1 VLERFINQEAIQ
13 DLHDPVY
20 GQLFTN
26 EDLKIL
32 DWSDFIPQDPNILK
46 GQKSELHIYSFYGD
60 YIAGD
65 HNAAHVLLDKYTN
78 SFLINVRETFKEAEI
93 SRGSY
98 VIALNVFQE
107 VWGSFEVPVSIVR
120 EISADRTEIK
130 FGIYDKKTLNDFENV
145 FKAKIQELTDSNI
158 LNNLVVNFGYNRIQK
173 IVKIKFDAKESGVFY
188 VKLYQ
193 PIYDEINEKDVA
205 WFDLEIVDPYIDTI
219 LLTSPINPGKTRSI
233 KGPNFLLDTE
243 QYTSNS
249 TEYKT
254 WDQVLDANLQTQ
266 QRIIEMSLS
275 SSGAARLNIDYTD
288 FNNFIFYSS
297 AEERLRNFHYKISKI
312 EEYSSSI
319 ATLLNS
325 TASQTVMVSASV
337 DVNRNRINEITSNL
351 DPWEQWLYYQPTASI
366 FSHGLS
372 GSLTPWPKRLVSA
385 SWAPYS
391 VSASISQTW
400 YTNTLVSASAYDVDN
415 YNRLYWAIPEHIIM
429 DEGNSNFVT
438 FVDMVGQHFDVL
450 YSYIKAMPQIHE
462 RDEHPERG
470 ASRDLLWHIAKSF
483 GWNLQNTRQLGD
495 IWQYKLGKNATG
507 SYEQTGSLFSISQED
522 QTFGIWRRIVNN
534 LPYLYKTKG
543 TERSVK
549 ALLSIYGIP
558 STILS
563 IKEYGGPTIAADV
576 PSWVEDRF
584 QYEANFTGSNYIEL
598 NRRLIP
604 PTSGSWSGSLRVPE
618 TVEFNFRTDYSSSVS
633 MSLWAI
639 EEGSNRS
646 QVLVNLMAVHSRH
659 YNNGTSSYSGSN
671 EYGKLKLIVNRWNPG
686 TQTFFG
692 GISSGETGYI
702 PIFDGDVWTVK
713 IDTNYNF
720 TQSLSTAQRISVT
733 ASRASDYSNGRI
745 VQSGSAFATVSGAS
759 NFTYAWG
766 ATTSSINSPHVI
778 LIGGTTGSMS
788 GSGGITHGSSSR
800 FVGQISNYKEYF
812 EHISDSVYNQH
823 ILNPGAYNGN
833 NETSSFYTLFRY
845 FPLGLD
851 QQRWDHSVYTQVSSS
866 QPNRVASVDTTA
878 SFKNWTGSQSTQYY
892 SSREIYYMYP
902 PSLGG
907 NTFRSQKIR
916 LEDNRLLH
924 DLSPSVRSER
934 AQFDGASNDTNRLAI
949 VFAPSDHVNRE
960 ITNHMGS
967 VTLDDWIG
975 DPGYEYDEDYSEFK
989 RFGNEYWQKYQ
1000 QKNDINGFIQILSAY
1015 DYTFFE
1021 QIKQVVPGRA
1031 DLIDGI
1037 LLEDSILHR
1046 NKVRL
1051 TRKPTIENPQ
1061 WEQTL
1066 YNASPTSSGEFPYYE
1081 TSASFNVIA
1090 EISYNY
1096 ITGSIPDIVELSS
1109 SILSHFGVGDQ
1120 RTGLQG
1126 TESAWRNPYSGSQ
1139 CETQSYFDSP
1149 RLDCCYSKVIYHYS
1163 ASGTFPNRYEKQW
1176 RAAVSK
1182 SYGMHYSRSLDCW
1195 YYQINECSTQNNGRY
1210 RGSKLEGP
1218 GINIDSDQTIDK
1230 GPVIVIRESN
1240 PNQLF
1245 VFDNPQ
1251 KGNLK
1256 VE

>member
-1 VLERFINQEAIQ
+1 MLERFINQEAIQ

-65 HNAAHVLLDKYTN
+65 HNAAHVLLDQYSN
-78 SFLINVRETFKEAEI
+78 SLLLNVRETFKEAEI
-93 SRGSY
+93 ARGSY
-98 VIALNVFQE
+98 VIVLNLFQE

-145 FKAKIQELTDSNI
+145 FKTKIQELTDNNI

-173 IVKIKFDAKESGVFY
+173 IVKIKFDTKEPGIFY

-193 PIYDEINEKDVA
+193 PIYDEISEKDVA
-205 WFDLEIVDPYIDTI
+205 WFELEVVDPYVDTV
-219 LLTSPINPGKTRSI
+219 LLTSPINPGKTQSI

-243 QYTSNS
+243 QYSSNA

-266 QRIIEMSLS
+266 QRIIETSLS
-275 SSGAARLNIDYTD
+275 ASGVARLNIDYTD

-312 EEYSSSI
+312 EEYSASI
-319 ATLLNS
+319 STLLSS

-337 DVNRNRINEITSNL
+337 NINRSRINEITSNW
-351 DPWEQWLYYQPTASI
+351 DPWEQWLYYSPTASI
-366 FSHGLS
+366 FSHGIS
-372 GSLTPWPKRLVSA
+372 GSLTPWPKRLVNA
-385 SWAPYS
+385 QWLPYS
-391 VSASISQTW
+391 VSASVSQTW

-415 YNRLYWAIPEHIIM
+415 HNRLYWSIPEHLLM
-429 DEGNSNFVT
+429 DPGSSNFIT

-450 YSYIKAMPQIHE
+450 YSYIKALPQIHE
-462 RDEHPERG
+462 RDEHPDRG
-470 ASRDLLWHIAKSF
+470 PSRDLLWHIGKSF

-495 IWQYKLGKNATG
+495 LWQYKLGQNSSG
-507 SYEQTGSLFSISQED
+507 SYDSTGSLFSISQED
-522 QTFGIWRRIVNN
+522 QTFGIWRRIINN

-563 IKEYGGPTIAADV
+563 IKEYGGPTIEADV
-576 PSWVEDRF
+576 PSWIEDRF

-604 PTSGSWSGSLRVPE
+604 IASGSWTGSQRVPN
-618 TVEFNFRTDYSSSVS
+618 TVEFNFRTNYTSSVS

-639 EEGSNRS
+639 EDGSNRS
-646 QVLVNLMAVHSRH
+646 QVLVNLMAVHKK
-659 YNNGTSSYSGSN
+659 YLDNGTSSYSGSDD
-671 EYGKLKLIVNRWNPG
+671 YGKLKLIVNRWSNSLQQPA
-686 TQTFFG
+686 G
-692 GISSGETGYI
+692 GITSQFTGYI
-702 PIFDGDVWTVK
+702 PIFDGDSWTVK
-713 IDTNYNF
+713 ITTGQDF
-720 TQSLSTAQRISVT
+720 TQSSTPTQRINVT
-733 ASRASDYSNGRI
+733 ASRASDWSNGRI
-745 VQSGSAFATVSGAS
+745 VQSGSLFVTVTGAS

-766 ATTSSINSPHVI
+766 ATTSSINSPHII

-788 GSGGITHGSSSR
+788 GSAGATHGSSSR

-812 EHISDSVYNQH
+812 ETLSDSIYNQH

-833 NETSSFYTLFRY
+833 TETSSYYTLFRY

-866 QPNRVASVDTTA
+866 HPNRRASFDTTA
-878 SFKNWTGSQSTQYY
+878 SFKNWTGSQSAQYY

-934 AQFDGASNDTNRLAI
+934 SQYDLASNDTNRLAI

-975 DPGYEYDEDYSEFK
+975 DPGYEYDEGYSELD
-989 RFGNEYWQKYQ
+989 RFGNEYWKKYQ
-1000 QKNDINGFIQILSAY
+1000 QKNDINAFIRILSAY

-1037 LLEDSILHR
+1037 LIEDSILHR

-1051 TRKPTIENPQ
+1051 TRKPTLENPQ
-1061 WEQTL
+1061 WEQVL
-1066 YNASPTSSGEFPYYE
+1066 PNSSPTASGEFPTYE
-1081 TSASFNVIA
+1081 TSASFNVICG
-1090 EISYNY
+1090 ISYNY
-1096 ITGSIPDIVELSS
+1096 ITGSISDPAVFSASLF
-1109 SILSHFGVGDQ
+1109 SHFGVGDQ
-1120 RTGLQG
+1120 KTGLMG
-1126 TESAWRNPYSGSQ
+1126 SSSAIPNPYSGSQ
-1139 CETQSYFDSP
+1139 SDTQSYFENP
-1149 RLDCCYSKVIYHYS
+1149 RYDCCYSKVIFHYS
-1163 ASGTFPNRYEKQW
+1163 GSGTFANRYEKQW
-1176 RAAVSK
+1176 YAAVSK
-1182 SYGMHYSRSLDCW
+1182 SYGMYYSRSLDCW
-1195 YYQINECSTQNNGRY
+1195 YYQINECSTQNNSRF

-1218 GINIDSDQTIDK
+1218 GFNIDSNDTIDK
-1230 GPVIVIRESN
+1230 GPVIEIRESN